1 MSNDILT
8 LQQFYN
14 SNLGRVFELSITSQ
28 IKKFWHNAKKE
39 HVLGIGYCLPY
50 LIHYYHDA
58 ESIIYATMAHQG
70 VTAWPPGEDTNCATL
85 VYEDL
90 LPFAGSSFDKI
101 LVIHGLEE
109 SHSTQKILRELW
121 RVLKEN
127 GQLIII
133 TPNRRG
139 LWIQSEQLSLDYNH
153 LYTMSQLSQEMR
165 QTSFTILNKSSFLYH
180 VPNQN
185 HFTKKVSYILQYIG
199 PLLLP
204 QFSGMLCIQATK
216 HVITMS
222 RAYSIAH
229 KDKPIRVDIS

>member
-8 LQQFYN
+8 LQQFYR
-14 SNLGRVFELSITSQ
+14 SNLGRTFEVEVTSQ
-28 IKKFWHNAKKE
+28 IQKLWRNAKKE
-39 HVLGIGYCLPY
+39 QVLGIGYCLPY

-58 ESIIYATMAHQG
+58 ERIIYATMAHQG
-70 VTAWPPGEDTNCATL
+70 VTTWPPGEDTNCATL
-85 VYEDL
+85 VYEDS

-101 LVIHGLEE
+101 LVMHGLEE
-109 SHSTQKILRELW
+109 THSTQKFLRELW

-133 TPNRRG
+133 TPNSRG
-139 LWIQSEQLSLDYNH
+139 LWMQAKQVPLGYKH
-153 LYTMSQLSQEMR
+153 LYTMSQLSREMK
-165 QTSFTILNKSSFLYH
+165 QTSFTTLNKSPFLYH

-185 HFTKKVSYILQYIG
+185 HFTKKISYILQYIG

-229 KDKPIRVDIS
+229 KDKPVRVDIS